1 MTQLAVAVSGGVDS
15 LCALLRLREQGHDV
29 LALHGLF
36 LPDAASSGLRPA
48 PEGPRLLTAAE
59 ALAAPLPPASRQAV
73 EGLQTACG
81 QLGIPLH
88 VADMRAVF
96 DREVV
101 TPFVRAYARGR
112 TPNPCALCNRAI
124 KFGALLDAALSLGAD
139 RIATGHYARLL
150 DGPAGP
156 VLAAADDLAKDQS
169 YFLYMLGQNALEKA
183 MFPVGHLTKAQ
194 VREIAEEAGLAN
206 SRKKD
211 STGVCFIG
219 ERHFKPFLQQFLP
232 AQPGNMRTLEG
243 KVVGRHDGLMY
254 YTLGQRRGLGIGG
267 AGNGERWF
275 VLAKDMEHNELI
287 VTQGA
292 DHPLLYSKNAMGTD
306 ATWIFG
312 EAPADEF
319 DCTCKYRYRQPDQAV
334 HVSVRENGQVLV
346 TAKER
351 QRAVTPGQSMVFYQG
366 AVCLGGAICD
376 TVLDAGQV
384 G

>member
-1 MTQLAVAVSGGVDS
+1 M
-15 LCALLRLREQGHDV
+15 REI
-29 LALHGLF
+29 
-36 LPDAASSGLRPA
+36 
-48 PEGPRLLTAAE
+48 AAE
-59 ALAAPLPPASRQAV
+59 AGLP
-73 EGLQTACG
+73 
-81 QLGIPLH
+81 
-88 VADMRAVF
+88 
-96 DREVV
+96 
-101 TPFVRAYARGR
+101 
-112 TPNPCALCNRAI
+112 
-124 KFGALLDAALSLGAD
+124 
-139 RIATGHYARLL
+139 
-150 DGPAGP
+150 
-156 VLAAADDLAKDQS
+156 
-169 YFLYMLGQNALEKA
+169 
-183 MFPVGHLTKAQ
+183 
-194 VREIAEEAGLAN
+194 N

-219 ERHFKPFLQQFLP
+219 ERNFKPFLCSSFCPLSR
-232 AQPGNMRTLEG
+232 AICVTLEG

-275 VLAKDMEHNELI
+275 VLAKDMERNELI

-292 DHPLLYSKNAMGTD
+292 DHPLLYSKNALGTD
-306 ATWIFG
+306 ATWISG
-312 EAPADEF
+312 EAPAGEF